1 MILHAY
7 KPSIWLLLVFTGVTK
22 SQSPGLNSAAP
33 NTWNTLMSSCT
44 DLHTFLPAPGARKSL
59 LLWGSTLCQF
69 SFIEYLLHFGP
80 RTNISLVGC
89 PFWQI
94 ILLIKQIE
102 FDYWKDITESQYY
115 KSRKTSK
122 HQWCLYLNI
131 LSGGGGGKRTQE
143 LDKNKTRNILR
154 KKKNN

>member
-115 KSRKTSK
+115 KSKKFQIINDVYIWTFWVK
-122 HQWCLYLNI
+122 EE
-131 LSGGGGGKRTQE
+131 GGRGHRRTDQ
-143 LDKNKTRNILR
+143 RGVR
-154 KKKNN
+154 